1 MKKTR
6 SNCESLGRL
15 GLKYLAAVV
24 LIGATSLAVAGPR
37 EQAKRIHDRLVGV
50 PPADAVLNSMSTK
63 IAAGDAAGAA
73 AEAMSNSI
81 FYNTTL
87 KNFVTPWTN
96 ETQSPYAD
104 LNDYTATVIGMIRD
118 DVPFNQVLTEDIVYV
133 AGGAAQ
139 ITAPY
144 SQTDN
149 NHYKELESKRI
160 NLADP
165 ANLIRSSQSSLP
177 GATLTPQNIAGV
189 MTSRAFGEAFLKAG
203 TNRRAIR
210 YTLMAHMCRDMEDVH
225 DVTRTPDRIRQ
236 DVSRSP
242 GGDSSIFLNQCV
254 GCHSGM
260 DPLAQAFAYYDFK
273 EVIKDAGEQV
283 VMTPGEVQAKNL
295 INSNNFPLGYIV
307 KSDQWNN
314 YWRHG
319 PNASLGWNAASPGG
333 GNGIK
338 SLGQE
343 LTSSKAF
350 SQCQVQK
357 VFKFT
362 CLRDPASATDQ
373 SEVQRITDVFEK
385 NNYNMKRVFA
395 EVAAYCKGD

>member
-1 MKKTR
+1 MKKAR
-6 SNCESLGRL
+6 SNCESFGRL
-15 GLKYLAAVV
+15 GLQSLVAVL
-24 LIGATSLAVAGPR
+24 LISATSLAVAGPR
-37 EQAKRIHDRLVGV
+37 EQARRIHDRLTGV
-50 PPADAVLNSMSTK
+50 PPSDAVLNSMSAK
-63 IAAGDAAGAA
+63 ISSGDAVGAA
-73 AEAMSNSI
+73 TDAMSNIS

-165 ANLIRSSQSSLP
+165 ANLIRSAQSSQP
-177 GATLTPQNIAGV
+177 GATLTTQNVAGV
-189 MTSRAFGEAFLKAG
+189 MTTRAFGEAFLKAG

-210 YTLMAHMCRDMEDVH
+210 YTFMTQMCRDMEDMH

-242 GGDSSIFLNQCV
+242 GGDSTIFLNQCV

-273 EVIKDAGEQV
+273 EVTAGAGEQV

-307 KSDQWNN
+307 KNDQWNN

-319 PNASLGWNAASPGG
+319 PNASLGWNTSSPAG

-343 LTSSKAF
+343 LSSSKAF

>member
-1 MKKTR
+1 MKNTR
-6 SNCESLGRL
+6 SNFESLGRA
-15 GLKYLAAVV
+15 GLQYITAVV
-24 LIGATSLAVAGPR
+24 LIGATTLAMAGPR
-37 EQAKRIHDRLVGV
+37 EQARRIHDRLLGV
-50 PPADAVLNSMSTK
+50 PPSDAVLNSMAAK
-63 IAAGDAAGAA
+63 IQGGDAVGAA
-73 AEAMSNSI
+73 TDAMNNST

-87 KNFVTPWTN
+87 KNFITPWTN
-96 ETQSPYAD
+96 AEQSPYAD

-118 DVPFNQVLTEDIVYV
+118 DVPFNQVLTEDITYV
-133 AGGAAQ
+133 AGSAAA
-139 ITAPY
+139 ITAPV
-144 SQTDN
+144 SPTN
-149 NHYKELESKRI
+149 NAHYKELETKRI

-165 ANLIRSSQSSLP
+165 ANLIRSSQSSQP
-177 GATLTPQNIAGV
+177 GATLAQQNIAGV
-189 MTSRAFGEAFLKAG
+189 MTTRAFGEAFLKMG
-203 TNRRAIR
+203 TNRRAVR
-210 YTLMAHMCRDMEDVH
+210 FTFMTQMCRDMEDMH

-242 GGDSSIFLNQCV
+242 GGDSTIFLNQCV

-273 EVIKDAGEQV
+273 EVTAGAGEQI
-283 VMTPGEVQAKNL
+283 VMTPGVVQPKNL

-307 KSDQWNN
+307 KNDQWNN

-319 PNASLGWNAASPGG
+319 PNASLGWNSASPGT

-343 LTSSKAF
+343 LSSSKAF

-362 CLRDPASATDQ
+362 CLRDPASAIDQ

>member
-6 SNCESLGRL
+6 GSCVSLGRL
-15 GLKYLAAVV
+15 SLQYLTAVV
-24 LIGATSLAVAGPR
+24 LVGVTSLAVAGPR
-37 EQAKRIHDRLVGV
+37 EQARRIHDRLVGV
-50 PPADAVLNSMSTK
+50 PPSDTVLNSMSTK
-63 IAAGDAAGAA
+63 IAGGDAVGAA
-73 AEAMSNSI
+73 SEAMSNSI

-133 AGGAAQ
+133 AGAAAA
-139 ITAPY
+139 ITAPV

-149 NHYKELESKRI
+149 AHYKELETKRI

-165 ANLIRSSQSSLP
+165 ANLIRSAQSSQP
-177 GATLTPQNIAGV
+177 GATLATQNTAGV
-189 MTSRAFGEAFLKAG
+189 ITSRAFGEAFLKAG

-210 YTLMAHMCRDMEDVH
+210 FTFMTQMCRDMEDVH

-236 DVSRSP
+236 DVSRNP
-242 GGDSSIFLNQCV
+242 GGDSTIFLNQCV

-273 EVIKDAGEQV
+273 EVVKDGGEQI

-307 KSDQWNN
+307 KNDQWNN
-314 YWRHG
+314 YWRRG
-319 PNASLGWNAASPGG
+319 PNASLGWNTSSPAS

-343 LTSSKAF
+343 LSSSKAF

>member
-1 MKKTR
+1 MKKSRNDCEISGR
-6 SNCESLGRL
+6 S
-15 GLKYLAAVV
+15 GLQFLVV
-24 LIGATSLAVAGPR
+24 AILIGITSSAMAGPR

-50 PPADAVLNSMSTK
+50 PPSDTVLNSMSAK
-63 IAAGDAAGAA
+63 IAGGDAVGAA
-73 AEAMSNSI
+73 ADAMNNSI

-144 SQTDN
+144 SQTNN
-149 NHYKELESKRI
+149 NHYKELESKRV

-165 ANLIRSSQSSLP
+165 ANLIRGSQSSQP
-177 GATLTPQNIAGV
+177 GATLTSQNIAGV

-210 YTLMAHMCRDMEDVH
+210 YTFMTQMCRDMEDVH

-273 EVIKDAGEQV
+273 ELVTDAGEQV

-307 KSDQWNN
+307 KNDQWNN

-319 PNASLGWNAASPGG
+319 PNASLGWNSALPGG

-343 LTSSKAF
+343 LASSKAF

-362 CLRDPASATDQ
+362 CLRDPASTADQ
-373 SEVQRITDVFEK
+373 SEIQRITDVFEK
-385 NNYNMKRVFA
+385 NNYSMKRVFA